1 MNTLEEKIRE
11 KLATGYDPVT
21 VNVSARADNGDSLE
35 VIIEGVGY
43 IVRGDSIKGPITS
56 AEEVTT
62 ASPQPDAVSSDDVA
76 GDETGAVAAG
86 VSEGAGDSAEVIDE
100 PEQVSGEAVLEQA
113 EASDETGSD
122 GVSDSVDE
130 PYGTKENPV
139 QALNMSEPEGFYD
152 EHKTTAAL
160 DAEQEKWLQ
169 HDQDAANG
177 GTAGVVVIDDLDR
190 RDPEFNKT
198 DDDV

>member
-56 AEEVTT
+56 AEEV
-62 ASPQPDAVSSDDVA
+62 VA
-76 GDETGAVAAG
+76 TESKATLSEDLIAAAG
-86 VSEGAGDSAEVIDE
+86 F
-100 PEQVSGEAVLEQA
+100 
-113 EASDETGSD
+113 
-122 GVSDSVDE
+122 DE

-152 EHKTTAAL
+152 EEEKDFDGKLVHKET
-160 DAEQEKWLQ
+160 
-169 HDQDAANG
+169 H
-177 GTAGVVVIDDLDR
+177 
-190 RDPEFNKT
+190 PEFFGEADGNKADELSPAQ
-198 DDDV
+198 DDQNHRQDEELEVMLDEETQATA